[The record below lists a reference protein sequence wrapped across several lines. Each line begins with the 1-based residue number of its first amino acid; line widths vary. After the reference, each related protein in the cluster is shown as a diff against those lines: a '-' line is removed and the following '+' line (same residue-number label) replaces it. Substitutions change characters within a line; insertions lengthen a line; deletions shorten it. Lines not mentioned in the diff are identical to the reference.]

1 MSTGVGVATPPTAL
15 GPADIRFK
23 DDPKRLP
30 LLSRIFEWLEAKQPG
45 LGRQIVLKENEVD
58 NANTWKARLI
68 GDNDDIAAQF
78 PSGVRMPHPVEWK
91 SIRPDRDRWGDEEAV
106 EEVYSRL
113 QKNYR
118 KAQRKRK
125 NDSVSRV
132 DDTAARGV
140 LNGAGR
146 ASKRLRPEP
155 ENSGPPT
162 EFVQHGNTSVV
173 RNDLRRNCQSVFKSG
188 NARPSVVSKESL
200 LVQVANLRKQNTELQ
215 AVLAAQE
222 EGQAALH
229 LQCEELQIQ
238 NLALETQVA
247 SNRLQHQEECAA
259 VRRAADAQ
267 VAAERS
273 ELDKQRCALQVAKEA
288 LAAQVASDRLQHQQD
303 YAALRT
309 ENEAGHALVASVLAK
324 CADDRTAMQI
334 EKEALQVQAE
344 SDRLQ
349 LADLQLRYEAAKE
362 MAASRLVQELS
373 LRDEV
378 GALERDKERVDT
390 QAAFDR
396 AELENRYVA
405 LEVEKGRLEAE
416 IASARA
422 QNADMERQYAKL
434 QRQKEEA
441 GARVVSNCVELE
453 ERQAAL
459 QTEKE
464 AADIE
469 LVTTRRVSW
478 KDPEEMSSEDEEDL
492 DLQTELAAVRA
503 HNVALQ
509 AMKDDLEV
517 DNMDLQRRNKNLTL
531 VIELLEAAA
540 AP

>member
-1 MSTGVGVATPPTAL
+1 M

-58 NANTWKARLI
+58 NANAWKARLI

-91 SIRPDRDRWGDEEAV
+91 CIQPDRDRWGDEEAV

-132 DDTAARGV
+132 DDNAARGV
-140 LNGAGR
+140 NGIGR

-155 ENSGPPT
+155 ENSGPPP
-162 EFVQHGNTSVV
+162 EFIQHGNTSVV
-173 RNDLRRNCQSVFKSG
+173 RNDLRRNCQSVFKAG

-215 AVLAAQE
+215 AALAAQE

-238 NLALETQVA
+238 SMALETQVA
-247 SNRLQHQEECAA
+247 SNREECAA

-267 VAAERS
+267 VASERA

-324 CADDRTAMQI
+324 CADART
-334 EKEALQVQAE
+334 EKETLQVQAD

-378 GALERDKERVDT
+378 GALERDKER
-390 QAAFDR
+390 AAFDR
-396 AELENRYVA
+396 AELENRYAA

-422 QNADMERQYAKL
+422 RNADMERQYAEL

-441 GARVVSNCVELE
+441 EARVVSNCVELE

-478 KDPEEMSSEDEEDL
+478 KDDEEDR
-492 DLQTELAAVRA
+492 TELTAVRA
-503 HNVALQ
+503 HNAALQ
-509 AMKDDLEV
+509 AMKDALEV